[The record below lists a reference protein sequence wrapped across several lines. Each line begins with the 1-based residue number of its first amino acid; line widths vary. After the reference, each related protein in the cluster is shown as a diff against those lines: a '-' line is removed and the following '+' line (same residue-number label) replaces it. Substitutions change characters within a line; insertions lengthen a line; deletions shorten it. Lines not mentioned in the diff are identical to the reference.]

1 MIFMTDNLY
10 LKNIGQ
16 KAKEASKQLS
26 VASSEEKNNALEA
39 MAQAL
44 SDNAEI
50 IIEENKKDLLQGQEN
65 GLSDAMLDRLMLNKE
80 RIGKIASAIREI
92 IALDDPV
99 GKTISGTK
107 RPNGLIISKVTVPL
121 GVIAVIFE
129 ARPNVTADAAALCL
143 KSGNTVILR
152 GGKEAIN
159 SNTAMA
165 HVMREAVEKA
175 GLPADCIQLIEK
187 TDRETAAELMKLNEY
202 VDVLIPR
209 GGKGLIQSVVNNSTV
224 PVIRTGE
231 GNCHVYVDK
240 DADIDMAAEIVLN
253 AKASRV
259 SVCNACETLLV
270 HKDIAEFALIAI
282 KEQLDKKNV
291 TIIGDEKV
299 QAILP
304 DVIPATEEDWHTEY
318 LDYKLAVKVVDDIN
332 EAISHIA
339 KYSTDHSESIIT
351 KNYEAA
357 EKFINEVN
365 SSAVYINAST
375 RFTDGGEFGFGAEI
389 GISNQKLHVRGPV
402 GLPELT
408 SYKYIIR
415 GNGQVR

>member
-1 MIFMTDNLY
+1 MIENVY
-10 LKNIGQ
+10 LNNIGQ
-16 KAKEASKQLS
+16 NAKDASKVLAT
-26 VASSEEKNNALEA
+26 ASSETKNKALAAMAKALE
-39 MAQAL
+39 
-44 SDNAEI
+44 DNAEKI
-50 IIEENKKDLLQGQEN
+50 IAGNNEDIANGSDA
-65 GLSDAMLDRLMLNKE
+65 GLSDAMLDRLMLDKE

-99 GKTISGTK
+99 GKTLSGTT
-107 RPNGLIISKVTVPL
+107 RPNGLMISKVSVPL
-121 GVIAVIFE
+121 GVIAVIYE

-159 SNTAMA
+159 SNKAMA
-165 HVMREAVEKA
+165 DVMREAVEA
-175 GLPADCIQLIEK
+175 SGLPADCIQLIEK
-187 TDRETAAELMKLNEY
+187 TDRETASDLMKLNAY

-240 DADIDMAAEIVLN
+240 DADIDMAAEIVFN

-282 KEQLDKKNV
+282 KEKLDSKNV
-291 TIIGDEKV
+291 VIIGDEAV
-299 QAILP
+299 QEILP
-304 DVIPATEEDWHTEY
+304 DVVPATEDDWYTEY
-318 LDYKLAVKVVDDIN
+318 LDYKIAVKVVESIDD
-332 EAISHIA
+332 AIAHIA
-339 KYSTDHSESIIT
+339 KYSTDHSESIVT
-351 KNYEAA
+351 KNYAAA

-408 SYKYIIR
+408 SYKYVIR

>member
-1 MIFMTDNLY
+1 MSENVY
-10 LKNIGQ
+10 LNNIGQ
-16 KAKEASKQLS
+16 NAKNASKVLAT
-26 VASSEEKNNALEA
+26 ASSETKNKALA
-39 MAQAL
+39 SMAQAL
-44 SDNAEI
+44 EDNSEKI
-50 IIEENKKDLLQGQEN
+50 MESNKTDIENGRN
-65 GLSDAMLDRLMLNKE
+65 AGLSDAMLDRLMLDSE

-99 GKTISGTK
+99 GKTLSGTT
-107 RPNGLIISKVTVPL
+107 RPNGLMISKVSVPL
-121 GVIAVIFE
+121 GVIAVIYE

-159 SNTAMA
+159 SNKAMA
-165 HVMREAVEKA
+165 DVMRDAVEKA

-187 TDRETAAELMKLNEY
+187 TDRETASDLMKLNEY

-231 GNCHVYVDK
+231 GNCHIYVDK
-240 DADIDMAAEIVLN
+240 DADIDMAAQIVFN

-282 KEQLDKKNV
+282 KEQLDRKNV
-291 TIIGDEKV
+291 VIVGDEAV
-299 QAILP
+299 QEILP
-304 DVIPATEEDWHTEY
+304 DVVPATEDDWYTEY
-318 LDYKLAVKVVDDIN
+318 LDYKMAVRVVESID
-332 EAISHIA
+332 EAIAHIA

-351 KNYEAA
+351 ENYAAA

-408 SYKYIIR
+408 SYKYVIR

>member
-1 MIFMTDNLY
+1 MSENMY
-10 LKNIGQ
+10 LNDIGA
-16 KAKEASKQLS
+16 KAKNAEKVLS
-26 VASSEEKNNALEA
+26 VASSQQKNNAL
-39 MAQAL
+39 AL
-44 SDNAEI
+44 ISKALCENADKI
-50 IIEENKKDLLQGQEN
+50 IAENKKDLANGKEN
-65 GLSDAMLDRLMLNKE
+65 GLSDAMLDRLMLDNS
-80 RIGKIASAIREI
+80 RIEKIASAITEI
-92 IALDDPV
+92 IGLDDPV
-99 GKTISGTK
+99 GKTLSGTT
-107 RPNGLIISKVTVPL
+107 RPNGIRISKVSVPL
-121 GVIAVIFE
+121 GVIAVIYE

-143 KSGNTVILR
+143 KSGNAVILR
-152 GGKEAIN
+152 GGKEAVN
-159 SNTAMA
+159 SNKAIA
-165 HVMREAVEKA
+165 DIMRKAVKEA
-175 GLPADCIQLIEK
+175 GLPEDCIQLIEK

-209 GGKGLIQSVVNNSTV
+209 GGKGLINSVVLNSTV

-231 GNCHVYVDK
+231 GNCHIYVDK
-240 DADIDMAAEIVLN
+240 YADIDMAAEIVFN

-259 SVCNACETLLV
+259 SVCNACESLLV

-291 TIIGDEKV
+291 VIIGDEKV

-304 DVIPATEEDWHTEY
+304 DVVPATQDDWYTEY
-318 LDYKLAVKVVDDIN
+318 LDYKIAVKVVDDID
-332 EAISHIA
+332 EAIAHIA

-351 KNYEAA
+351 ENYAAA

-365 SSAVYINAST
+365 SSAVYVNAST

-389 GISNQKLHVRGPV
+389 GISNQKLHARGPV

-408 SYKYIIR
+408 SYKYVIR

>member
-1 MIFMTDNLY
+1 MDNIY
-10 LKNIGQ
+10 LEAIGKNA
-16 KAKEASKQLS
+16 KAASGVLS
-26 VASSEEKNNALEA
+26 VASSDVKNKALA
-39 MAQAL
+39 FIADAL
-44 SDNAEI
+44 TESSDKIVAANETDIA
-50 IIEENKKDLLQGQEN
+50 NGRAD

-80 RIGKIASAIREI
+80 RIEKIASAVREI

-99 GKTISGTK
+99 GKTISGTT
-107 RPNGLIISKVTVPL
+107 RPNGLKISKVSVPL
-121 GVIAVIFE
+121 GVIAVIYE

-159 SNTAMA
+159 SNKAIA
-165 HVMREAVEKA
+165 AVMRDALVKA
-175 GLPADCIQLIEK
+175 ELPADCIQLIEK
-187 TDRETAAELMKLNEY
+187 TDRETANELMRLNEY

-209 GGKGLIQSVVNNSTV
+209 GGAGLINAVVKNSTV

-231 GNCHVYVDK
+231 GNCHIYIDK

-259 SVCNACETLLV
+259 SVCNACESLLI
-270 HKDIAEFALIAI
+270 HKDIAEFALIAV

-291 TIIGDEKV
+291 VIIGDEAV
-299 QAILP
+299 QSIIP
-304 DVIPATEEDWHTEY
+304 DVVPATDEDWATEY
-318 LDYKLAVKVVDDIN
+318 LDYKISVKVVRDID
-332 EAISHIA
+332 EAIEHIA

-351 KNYEAA
+351 QNYEAA
-357 EKFINEVN
+357 EKFIARVN
-365 SSAVYINAST
+365 SSAVYVNAST

-408 SYKYIIR
+408 SYKYVIR
-415 GNGQVR
+415 GNGQVRN

>member
-1 MIFMTDNLY
+1 MTENTY
-10 LKNIGQ
+10 LNNIGA
-16 KAKEASKQLS
+16 KAKDASKVLS
-26 VASSEEKNNALEA
+26 TASSEVKNKALAA
-39 MAQAL
+39 MADAL
-44 SDNAEI
+44 KANAEKI
-50 IIEENKKDLLQGQEN
+50 IDNNKTDIENGRAA
-65 GLSDAMLDRLMLNKE
+65 GLSDAMLDRLMLDNA
-80 RIGKIASAIREI
+80 RIEKIASAIYEI

-107 RPNGLIISKVTVPL
+107 RPNGLMISKVSVPL
-121 GVIAVIFE
+121 GVIAVIYE

-159 SNTAMA
+159 SNKAMA
-165 HVMREAVEKA
+165 EVMREAVEKSE
-175 GLPADCIQLIEK
+175 LPADCIQLIEK
-187 TDRETAAELMKLNEY
+187 TDRETASELMKLNEY

-209 GGKGLIQSVVNNSTV
+209 GGKGLIQSVVKNSTV

-231 GNCHVYVDK
+231 GNCHIYVDK
-240 DADIDMAAEIVLN
+240 DADIDMAAQIVFN
-253 AKASRV
+253 AKTSRV

-270 HKDIAEFALIAI
+270 HKDIAEFALLAI

-291 TIIGDEKV
+291 TIIGDEAV
-299 QAILP
+299 QEILP
-304 DVIPATEEDWHTEY
+304 DVVPATEDDWYTEY
-318 LDYKLAVKVVDDIN
+318 LDYKLAVKVVDSID
-332 EAISHIA
+332 EAIAHIA

-351 KNYEAA
+351 ENYTAA

-408 SYKYIIR
+408 SYKYVIR

>member
-1 MIFMTDNLY
+1 MAENTY
-10 LKNIGQ
+10 LVNIGI
-16 KAKEASKQLS
+16 KAKEASKVLS
-26 VASSEEKNNALEA
+26 VASSETKNNALRA
-39 MAQAL
+39 IAQAL
-44 SDNAEI
+44 KENAETI
-50 IIEENKKDLLQGQEN
+50 ISENKKDLEN
-65 GLSDAMLDRLMLNKE
+65 GRQNNLSDAMLDRLMLDGS
-80 RIGKIASAIREI
+80 RIEKIASAILEI

-99 GKTISGTK
+99 GKTISGVT
-107 RPNGLIISKVTVPL
+107 RPNGLNITKVSVPL
-121 GVIAVIFE
+121 GVIAVIYE

-159 SNTAMA
+159 TNKAMA
-165 HVMREAVEKA
+165 EVMRSAAESAY
-175 GLPADCIQLIEK
+175 LPADCIQFIEK
-187 TDRETAAELMKLNEY
+187 TDRETASELMKLNEY

-209 GGKGLIQSVVNNSTV
+209 GGKGLIQSVVKNSTV

-231 GNCHVYVDK
+231 GNCHIYVDK
-240 DADIDMAAEIVLN
+240 DADIDMAAEIVFN
-253 AKASRV
+253 AKTSRV
-259 SVCNACETLLV
+259 SVCNACESLLV

-291 TIIGDEKV
+291 VIVGDEAV
-299 QAILP
+299 QQILP
-304 DVIPATEEDWHTEY
+304 DVVPATEDDWYAEY
-318 LDYKLAVKVVDDIN
+318 LDYKIAVKVVDSIDD
-332 EAISHIA
+332 AISHIA

-351 KNYEAA
+351 ENYSAA
-357 EKFINEVN
+357 EKFANEVN

-408 SYKYIIR
+408 SYKYVIR
-415 GNGQVR
+415 GNGQIR

>member
-1 MIFMTDNLY
+1 MEY
-10 LKNIGQ
+10 LVNIG
-16 KAKEASKQLS
+16 KNAKLASKVLS
-26 VASSEEKNNALEA
+26 VASSDMKNKALER

-44 SDNAEI
+44 EDNSVMI
-50 IIEENKKDLLQGQEN
+50 IAENKKDIENGRAN
-65 GLSDAMLDRLMLNKE
+65 GLSEAMLDRLMLDSG
-80 RIGKIASAIREI
+80 RIEKIAAAIREI

-99 GKTISGTK
+99 GKTLSGTT
-107 RPNGLIISKVTVPL
+107 RPNGLHISKVSVPL
-121 GVIAVIFE
+121 GVIAVIYE

-159 SNTAMA
+159 SNKAMA
-165 HVMREAVEKA
+165 EVMRNAVAEA
-175 GLPADCIQLIEK
+175 GLPADCIQLIGN
-187 TDRETAAELMKLNEY
+187 TDREIAAELMKLNDY

-209 GGKGLIQSVVNNSTV
+209 GGKGLIQSVVKNSTV

-240 DADIDMAAEIVLN
+240 DADIDTATEIVFN

-270 HKDIAEFALIAI
+270 HKDIAELALIAI
-282 KEQLDKKNV
+282 KTRLDEKNV
-291 TIIGDEKV
+291 EIIGDEKV

-304 DVIPATEEDWHTEY
+304 DVTPATEDDWSTEY
-318 LDYKLAVKVVDDIN
+318 LDYKIAVKVVDDID
-332 EAISHIA
+332 EAIAHIDT
-339 KYSTDHSESIIT
+339 YSTDHSEAIVT
-351 KNYEAA
+351 ENYSAA
-357 EKFINEVN
+357 EKFVNEVN
-365 SSAVYINAST
+365 SSAVYVNAST

-408 SYKYIIR
+408 SYKYVIR

>member
-1 MIFMTDNLY
+1 MTDNIY
-10 LKNIGQ
+10 LQNIGQ
-16 KAKEASKQLS
+16 KAKNASKQLS
-26 VASSEEKNNALEA
+26 VASSEAKNKALEA

-44 SDNAEI
+44 TENAETI
-50 IIEENKKDLLQGQEN
+50 IAENKKDLTAGKEN
-65 GLSDAMLDRLMLNKE
+65 GLSDAMLDRLMLDND
-80 RIGKIASAIREI
+80 RIVKIASAIREI

-107 RPNGLIISKVTVPL
+107 RPNGLMISKVTVPL

-159 SNTAMA
+159 SNMAMA

-187 TDRETAAELMKLNEY
+187 TDRETAADLMKLNEY

-240 DADIDMAAEIVLN
+240 DADIDMASEIVFN

-304 DVIPATEEDWHTEY
+304 DVVPATEEDWGTEY
-318 LDYKLAVKVVDDIN
+318 LDYKLAVKVVDDID

-339 KYSTDHSESIIT
+339 KYSTDHSESIVT

-408 SYKYIIR
+408 SYKYVIR

>member
-1 MIFMTDNLY
+1 MTDNLY
-10 LKNIGQ
+10 LQDIGK
-16 KAKEASKQLS
+16 KAKTSSKQLS
-26 VASSEEKNNALEA
+26 VASSEVKNKALEA

-44 SDNAEI
+44 TQNAETI
-50 IIEENKKDLLQGQEN
+50 ISENKKDLTAGKEN
-65 GLSDAMLDRLMLNKE
+65 GLSDAMLDRLMLDKE
-80 RIGKIASAIREI
+80 RISKIASAIREI

-99 GKTISGTK
+99 GKTVSGTK
-107 RPNGLIISKVTVPL
+107 RPNGLMISKVTVPL

-159 SNTAMA
+159 SNIAMA
-165 HVMREAVEKA
+165 EVMRKAVKNA
-175 GLPADCIQLIEK
+175 GLPEDCIQLIEK
-187 TDRETAAELMKLNEY
+187 TDRETAADLMKLNEY

-240 DADIDMAAEIVLN
+240 DADIDMAARIVFN

-304 DVIPATEEDWHTEY
+304 DVIPATEDDWSTEY
-318 LDYKLAVKVVDDIN
+318 LDYKLAVKVVDDID
-332 EAISHIA
+332 EAIAHIA
-339 KYSTDHSESIIT
+339 KYSTDHSESIVT

>member
-1 MIFMTDNLY
+1 MSENIY
-10 LKNIGQ
+10 LENIG
-16 KAKEASKQLS
+16 KNAKNASKVLS
-26 VASSEEKNNALEA
+26 VASSDVKNQALEK

-44 SDNAEI
+44 EMNAAMI
-50 IIEENKKDLLQGQEN
+50 IAENKKDLVNGKEN
-65 GLSDAMLDRLMLNKE
+65 GLSEAVLDRLMLDE
-80 RIGKIASAIREI
+80 ARISKIASAIREI

-99 GKTISGTK
+99 GKTLSGTT
-107 RPNGLIISKVTVPL
+107 RPNGLHISKVSVPL
-121 GVIAVIFE
+121 GVIAVIYE

-159 SNTAMA
+159 SNKAMA
-165 HVMREAVEKA
+165 EVMRAAVQSA

-187 TDRETAAELMKLNEY
+187 TDRETAAELMKLNDY

-209 GGKGLIQSVVNNSTV
+209 GGKGLIQSVVKNSTV

-240 DADIDMAAEIVLN
+240 DADIDKAAEIVFN

-291 TIIGDEKV
+291 EIIGDEKV

-304 DVIPATEEDWHTEY
+304 DVTPATEEDWSAEY
-318 LDYKLAVKVVDDIN
+318 LDYKLAVKVVDSID
-332 EAISHIA
+332 EAINHIA
-339 KYSTDHSESIIT
+339 EYSTDHSESIVT
-351 KNYEAA
+351 ENYTAA

-365 SSAVYINAST
+365 SSAVYVNAST

-408 SYKYIIR
+408 SYKYVIR

>member
-1 MIFMTDNLY
+1 MEY
-10 LKNIGQ
+10 LDNIG
-16 KAKEASKQLS
+16 KNAKLASKVLS
-26 VASSEEKNNALEA
+26 VASSDIKNKALEC

-44 SDNAEI
+44 EDNSVMIIAENEKD
-50 IIEENKKDLLQGQEN
+50 IENGRTN
-65 GLSDAMLDRLMLNKE
+65 GLSEAMLDRLMLDSG
-80 RIGKIASAIREI
+80 RIAKIAAAIREI

-99 GKTISGTK
+99 GKTLSGTT
-107 RPNGLIISKVTVPL
+107 RPNGLHISKVSVPL
-121 GVIAVIFE
+121 GVIAVIYE

-159 SNTAMA
+159 SNKAMA
-165 HVMREAVEKA
+165 EVMRNAVAEA
-175 GLPADCIQLIEK
+175 GLPADCIQLIGN
-187 TDRETAAELMKLNEY
+187 TDRETAAELMKLNDY

-209 GGKGLIQSVVNNSTV
+209 GGKGLIQSVVKNSTV

-240 DADIDMAAEIVLN
+240 DADIDTATEIVFN

-282 KEQLDKKNV
+282 KTKLDEKNV
-291 TIIGDEKV
+291 EIIGDEKV

-304 DVIPATEEDWHTEY
+304 DVTPAAEEDWYNEY
-318 LDYKLAVKVVDDIN
+318 LDYKIAVKVVDDID
-332 EAISHIA
+332 EAIAHIDT
-339 KYSTDHSESIIT
+339 YSTDHSESIVT
-351 KNYEAA
+351 ENYSAA
-357 EKFINEVN
+357 EKFVNEVN
-365 SSAVYINAST
+365 SSAVYVNAST

-408 SYKYIIR
+408 SYKYVIR

>member
-1 MIFMTDNLY
+1 MTDNTY
-10 LKNIGQ
+10 LQNIGQ
-16 KAKEASKQLS
+16 KAKNASKQLS
-26 VASSEEKNNALEA
+26 VASSEAKNKALEA

-44 SDNAEI
+44 TENAETI
-50 IIEENKKDLLQGQEN
+50 IAENKKDLTAGKEN
-65 GLSDAMLDRLMLNKE
+65 GLSDAMLDRLMLDND
-80 RIGKIASAIREI
+80 RIVKIASAIREI

-107 RPNGLIISKVTVPL
+107 RPNGLMISKVTVPL

-159 SNTAMA
+159 SNMAMA
-165 HVMREAVEKA
+165 RVMREAVEKA

-187 TDRETAAELMKLNEY
+187 TDRETAADLMKLNEY

-240 DADIDMAAEIVLN
+240 DADIDMAAEIVFN

-304 DVIPATEEDWHTEY
+304 DVVPATEEDWSTEY
-318 LDYKLAVKVVDDIN
+318 LDYKLAVKVVDDIDD
-332 EAISHIA
+332 AISHIA
-339 KYSTDHSESIIT
+339 KYSTDHSESIVT

-408 SYKYIIR
+408 SYKYVIR

>member
-1 MIFMTDNLY
+1 MIENVY
-10 LKNIGQ
+10 LNNIGQ
-16 KAKEASKQLS
+16 NAKDASKVLAT
-26 VASSEEKNNALEA
+26 ASSETKNKALAAMAKALE
-39 MAQAL
+39 
-44 SDNAEI
+44 DNAEKI
-50 IIEENKKDLLQGQEN
+50 IAGNNEDIANGSN
-65 GLSDAMLDRLMLNKE
+65 AGLSDAMLDRLMLDKE

-99 GKTISGTK
+99 GKTLSGTT
-107 RPNGLIISKVTVPL
+107 RPNGLMISKVSVPL
-121 GVIAVIFE
+121 GVIAVIYE

-159 SNTAMA
+159 SNKAMA
-165 HVMREAVEKA
+165 DVMREAVEA
-175 GLPADCIQLIEK
+175 SGLPADCIQLIEK
-187 TDRETAAELMKLNEY
+187 TDRETASDLMKLNAY

-240 DADIDMAAEIVLN
+240 DADIDMAAEIVFN

-282 KEQLDKKNV
+282 KEKLDSKNV
-291 TIIGDEKV
+291 VIIGDEAV
-299 QAILP
+299 QEILP
-304 DVIPATEEDWHTEY
+304 DVVPATEDDWYTEY
-318 LDYKLAVKVVDDIN
+318 LDYKIAVKVVESIDD
-332 EAISHIA
+332 AIAHIA
-339 KYSTDHSESIIT
+339 KYSTDHSESIVT
-351 KNYEAA
+351 KNYAAA

-408 SYKYIIR
+408 SYKYVIR

>member
-1 MIFMTDNLY
+1 MIENVY
-10 LKNIGQ
+10 LNNIGQ
-16 KAKEASKQLS
+16 NAKDASKVLAT
-26 VASSEEKNNALEA
+26 ASSETKNKALAAMAKALE
-39 MAQAL
+39 
-44 SDNAEI
+44 DNAEKI
-50 IIEENKKDLLQGQEN
+50 IAGNNEDIANGSDA
-65 GLSDAMLDRLMLNKE
+65 GLSDAMLDRLMLDKE

-99 GKTISGTK
+99 GKTLSGTT
-107 RPNGLIISKVTVPL
+107 RPNGLMISKVSVPL
-121 GVIAVIFE
+121 GVIAVIYE

-159 SNTAMA
+159 SNKAMA
-165 HVMREAVEKA
+165 DVMREAVEA
-175 GLPADCIQLIEK
+175 SGLPADCIQLIEK
-187 TDRETAAELMKLNEY
+187 TDRETASDLMKLNEY

-240 DADIDMAAEIVLN
+240 DADIDMAAEIVFN

-282 KEQLDKKNV
+282 KEKLDSKNV
-291 TIIGDEKV
+291 VIIGDEAV
-299 QAILP
+299 QEILP
-304 DVIPATEEDWHTEY
+304 DVVPATEDDWYTEY
-318 LDYKLAVKVVDDIN
+318 LDYKIAVKVVESIN
-332 EAISHIA
+332 EAIAHIA
-339 KYSTDHSESIIT
+339 KYSTDHSESIVT
-351 KNYEAA
+351 KNYAAA

-408 SYKYIIR
+408 SYKYVIR

>member
-1 MIFMTDNLY
+1 MTDNTY
-10 LKNIGQ
+10 LQNIGQ
-16 KAKEASKQLS
+16 KAKNASKQLS
-26 VASSEEKNNALEA
+26 VASSEAKNKALEA

-44 SDNAEI
+44 TENAETI
-50 IIEENKKDLLQGQEN
+50 ISENKKDLTAGKEN
-65 GLSDAMLDRLMLNKE
+65 GLSDAMLDRLMLDND
-80 RIGKIASAIREI
+80 RIVKIASAIREI

-107 RPNGLIISKVTVPL
+107 RPNGLMISKVTVPL

-159 SNTAMA
+159 SNMAMA
-165 HVMREAVEKA
+165 RVMREAVEKA

-187 TDRETAAELMKLNEY
+187 TDRETAADLMKLNEY

-240 DADIDMAAEIVLN
+240 DADIDMAAEIVFN

-304 DVIPATEEDWHTEY
+304 DVVPATEEDWGTEY
-318 LDYKLAVKVVDDIN
+318 LDYKLAVKVVDDID

-339 KYSTDHSESIIT
+339 KYSTDHSESIVT

-408 SYKYIIR
+408 SYKYVIR

>member
-1 MIFMTDNLY
+1 MEY
-10 LKNIGQ
+10 LDNIG
-16 KAKEASKQLS
+16 KNAKLASKVLS
-26 VASSEEKNNALEA
+26 VASSDKKNKALEF

-44 SDNAEI
+44 EDNSVMI
-50 IIEENKKDLLQGQEN
+50 IAENKKDIENGRAN
-65 GLSDAMLDRLMLNKE
+65 GLSEAMLDRLMLDSG
-80 RIGKIASAIREI
+80 RIEKIAAAIREI

-99 GKTISGTK
+99 GKTLSGTT
-107 RPNGLIISKVTVPL
+107 RPNGLHISKVSVPL
-121 GVIAVIFE
+121 GVIAVIYE

-159 SNTAMA
+159 SNKAMA
-165 HVMREAVEKA
+165 EVMRNAVAEA
-175 GLPADCIQLIEK
+175 GLPADCIQLIGN
-187 TDRETAAELMKLNEY
+187 TDRETAAELMKLNDY

-209 GGKGLIQSVVNNSTV
+209 GGKGLIQSVVKNSTV

-240 DADIDMAAEIVLN
+240 DADIDTATEIVFN

-282 KEQLDKKNV
+282 KTRLDEKNV
-291 TIIGDEKV
+291 EIIGDEKV

-304 DVIPATEEDWHTEY
+304 DVTPATEDDWSTEY
-318 LDYKLAVKVVDDIN
+318 LDYKLAVRVVDDIDD
-332 EAISHIA
+332 AIEHIS
-339 KYSTDHSESIIT
+339 KYSTDHSEAIVT
-351 KNYEAA
+351 ENYSAA
-357 EKFINEVN
+357 EKFVNEVN
-365 SSAVYINAST
+365 SSAVYVNAST

-408 SYKYIIR
+408 SYKYVIR

>member
-1 MIFMTDNLY
+1 MNENSYLNNLGLNSKNASKSLALASAD
-10 LKNIGQ
+10 LKN
-16 KAKEASKQLS
+16 K
-26 VASSEEKNNALEA
+26 ALEA

-44 SDNAEI
+44 EENAEN
-50 IIEENKKDLLQGQEN
+50 IIEENSKDLANGKEN
-65 GLSDAMLDRLMLNKE
+65 GLSDAMLDRLMLDSG
-80 RIGKIASAIREI
+80 RIAKIASAIREI

-99 GKTISGTK
+99 GKTLSGTT
-107 RPNGLIISKVTVPL
+107 RPNGLRISKVSVPL
-121 GVIAVIFE
+121 GVIAVIYE

-159 SNTAMA
+159 SNKAMA
-165 HVMREAVEKA
+165 DVMRKAVEKA

-187 TDRETAAELMKLNEY
+187 TDRETAAQLMKLNEY

-209 GGKGLIQSVVNNSTV
+209 GGKGLIQSVVMNSTV

-240 DADIDMAAEIVLN
+240 DADIDMAAQIVFN
-253 AKASRV
+253 SKASRV

-291 TIIGDEKV
+291 QLIGDEKV

-304 DVIPATEEDWHTEY
+304 DVISATEDDWYAEY
-318 LDYKLAVKVVDDIN
+318 LDYKLAVKVVDSIDDAIN
-332 EAISHIA
+332 HIA
-339 KYSTDHSESIIT
+339 KYSTDHSESIVT
-351 KNYEAA
+351 ENYASA

-365 SSAVYINAST
+365 SSAVYVNAST

-408 SYKYIIR
+408 SYKYVIR

>member
-1 MIFMTDNLY
+1 MILNTY
-10 LKNIGQ
+10 LNDIGIR
-16 KAKEASKQLS
+16 AKEASKALS
-26 VASSEEKNNALEA
+26 VASSDAKNKALAA

-44 SDNAEI
+44 KENAEK
-50 IIEENKKDLLQGQEN
+50 IIENNKTDIEN
-65 GLSDAMLDRLMLNKE
+65 GRSAGLSEAMLDRLMLDNA
-80 RIGKIASAIREI
+80 RIEKIASAIDEI

-99 GKTISGTK
+99 GKTLSGTT
-107 RPNGLIISKVTVPL
+107 RPNGLKISKVSVPL
-121 GVIAVIFE
+121 GVIAVIYE

-159 SNTAMA
+159 SNKAMA
-165 HVMREAVEKA
+165 EIMRNAVEKT

-209 GGKGLIQSVVNNSTV
+209 GGKGLIESVVKNSTV

-231 GNCHVYVDK
+231 GNCHIYVDK
-240 DADIDMAAEIVLN
+240 DADIDMAASIVFN
-253 AKASRV
+253 AKTSRV
-259 SVCNACETLLV
+259 SVCNACESLLV

-291 TIIGDEKV
+291 VIIGDEKV

-304 DVIPATEEDWHTEY
+304 DVVPATEDDWYAEY
-318 LDYKLAVKVVDDIN
+318 LDYKISVKVVDSID
-332 EAISHIA
+332 EAIAHIA

-351 KNYEAA
+351 ENFTAA

-408 SYKYIIR
+408 SYKYVIR

>member
-1 MIFMTDNLY
+1 MTENAY
-10 LKNIGQ
+10 LNSIGI
-16 KAKEASKQLS
+16 KSKEASKVLS
-26 VASSEEKNNALEA
+26 VASSETKNEVLAFMAKALE
-39 MAQAL
+39 
-44 SDNAEI
+44 DNAEK
-50 IIEENKKDLLQGQEN
+50 IIENNAKDIEN
-65 GLSDAMLDRLMLNKE
+65 GRNAGLSNAMLDRLMLDKE
-80 RIGKIASAIREI
+80 RICKIASAIREI

-99 GKTISGTK
+99 GKTISGTT
-107 RPNGLIISKVTVPL
+107 RPNGLVISKVSVPL
-121 GVIAVIFE
+121 GVIAVIYE

-159 SNTAMA
+159 SNKAMA
-165 HVMREAVEKA
+165 DVMREAVEKA

-187 TDRETAAELMKLNEY
+187 TDRETASDLMKLNEY

-240 DADIDMAAEIVLN
+240 DADIDMAAEIVFN

-291 TIIGDEKV
+291 VIIGDEAV
-299 QAILP
+299 QDILP
-304 DVIPATEEDWHTEY
+304 DVVPATEDDWYAEY
-318 LDYKLAVKVVDDIN
+318 LDYKLAVKVVESID
-332 EAISHIA
+332 EAIAHIA
-339 KYSTDHSESIIT
+339 KYSTDHSESIVT
-351 KNYEAA
+351 KNYAAA

-408 SYKYIIR
+408 SYKYVIR

>member
-1 MIFMTDNLY
+1 MIENVY
-10 LKNIGQ
+10 LNNIGQ
-16 KAKEASKQLS
+16 NAKDASKVLAT
-26 VASSEEKNNALEA
+26 ASSETKNKALAA
-39 MAQAL
+39 MAKSL
-44 SDNAEI
+44 EDNAEK
-50 IIEENKKDLLQGQEN
+50 IIESNKADIENGSDA
-65 GLSDAMLDRLMLNKE
+65 GLSDAMLDRLMLDKE
-80 RIGKIASAIREI
+80 RICKIASAIREI

-99 GKTISGTK
+99 GKTISGTT
-107 RPNGLIISKVTVPL
+107 RPNGLMISKVSVPL
-121 GVIAVIFE
+121 GVIAVIYE

-159 SNTAMA
+159 SNKAMA
-165 HVMREAVEKA
+165 DVMREAVASA

-187 TDRETAAELMKLNEY
+187 TDRETASDLMKLNEY

-240 DADIDMAAEIVLN
+240 DADIDMAAEIVFN

-282 KEQLDKKNV
+282 KEKLDSKNV
-291 TIIGDEKV
+291 VIIGDEAV
-299 QAILP
+299 QEILP
-304 DVIPATEEDWHTEY
+304 DVIPATEDDWYTEY
-318 LDYKLAVKVVDDIN
+318 LDYKIAVRVVESID

-351 KNYEAA
+351 ENYTAA

-365 SSAVYINAST
+365 SSAVYVNAST

-408 SYKYIIR
+408 SYKYVIK

>member
-1 MIFMTDNLY
+1 MTDNIY
-10 LKNIGQ
+10 LQDIGQ
-16 KAKEASKQLS
+16 KAKTASKQLS
-26 VASSEEKNNALEA
+26 VASSEAKNKALDA
-39 MAQAL
+39 IAQAL
-44 SDNAEI
+44 TENAETI
-50 IIEENKKDLLQGQEN
+50 IAENRKDLSAGKEN
-65 GLSDAMLDRLMLNKE
+65 GLSDAMLDRLMLDNG
-80 RIGKIASAIREI
+80 RIIKIASAIREI

-107 RPNGLIISKVTVPL
+107 RPNGLMISKVTVPL

-159 SNTAMA
+159 SNMAMA
-165 HVMREAVEKA
+165 RVMREAVEKA

-187 TDRETAAELMKLNEY
+187 TDRETAADLMKLNEY

-231 GNCHVYVDK
+231 GNCHIYVDK
-240 DADIDMAAEIVLN
+240 DADIDMAAEIIFN

-304 DVIPATEEDWHTEY
+304 DVIPATEEDWGTEY
-318 LDYKLAVKVVDDIN
+318 LDYKLAVKVVDDID

-408 SYKYIIR
+408 SYKYVIR